1 MKHYLFQYKVLL
13 FEFWRWLIN
22 SRNYSKLGG
31 CGQGGGTHHEEGSEG
46 CGHVVAVGMNSSEG
60 HKLTNG
66 DIMDF
71 LHSTAERTDQLM
83 KKILEAYNFQS
94 IFFQIKNNNMCF
106 NSWVYH

>member
-1 MKHYLFQYKVLL
+1 MDTSHLVQMFWKIVILDQ
-13 FEFWRWLIN
+13 FWRWLIN

-66 DIMDF
+66 DIMEF
-71 LHSTAERTDQLM
+71 LHSTAGRTNQLM

-94 IFFQIKNNNMCF
+94 NFFK
-106 NSWVYH
+106 